1 MEHRF
6 SPRLL
11 YPLNVTIYTRGT
23 LVARGVCRDVSRDGM
38 FVRLDADGL
47 SRNALVEV
55 EIVPPDNAGRLRL
68 PAMVAHCENDGVG
81 LIFDEA
87 AEPQVLQ
94 IWWKYVR
101 KLRGRQPPAV

>member
-6 SPRLL
+6 SPRLS
-11 YPLNVTIYTRGT
+11 YPLDVAIYVRNT

-38 FVRLDADGL
+38 FVYLDADSL

-55 EIVPPDNAGRLRL
+55 EIVQPNNRLCL

-87 AEPQVLQ
+87 AEPQALQ
-94 IWWKYVR
+94 IWWNYVR
-101 KLRGRQPPAV
+101 ALRQKQAPSF